1 MQFSLYFAPKAFA
14 IPWVSKKRS
23 LFLTESDYSK
33 ISSYDHSHVRGR
45 RILDGGHTIVVPSG
59 SPQSVKRLLRDKW
72 RRDPSFRA
80 SIVHERAN
88 LGLERRD
95 DLNA

>member
-1 MQFSLYFAPKAFA
+1 MQFSLYLTPKVFA

-33 ISSYDHSHVRGR
+33 ILSYDQSHIRGH

-59 SPQSVKRLLRDKW
+59 SPQSVKRPVRNEW
-72 RRDPSFRA
+72 RRDPSF
-80 SIVHERAN
+80 
-88 LGLERRD
+88 
-95 DLNA
+95 